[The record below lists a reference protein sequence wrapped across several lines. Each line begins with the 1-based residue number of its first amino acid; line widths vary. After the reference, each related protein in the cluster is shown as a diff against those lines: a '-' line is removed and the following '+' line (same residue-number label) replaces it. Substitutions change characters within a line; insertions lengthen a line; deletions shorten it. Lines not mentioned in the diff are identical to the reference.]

1 MAIPVLNHLD
11 FNYASEARKLILHK
25 TTESSATNTEGAII
39 YDTGTDTVKYRNAS
53 AWVSLTA
60 STSVT
65 VSDSN
70 TNTAFP
76 IIFHDESN
84 NLLDDTGTFTY
95 NPNSG
100 QLVAPGE
107 IVAASLDISGNVDV
121 DGTLEADAI
130 TVNGTALDTHI
141 AGVTVTTATTA
152 TNVTASANNSTDET
166 VYPTFVDGAT
176 GGQGIETDTGLTY
189 NPSSGLLTTTL
200 LAGTLNT
207 AAQTNVTSLGTLTAL
222 TVDNVVIDGAV
233 IGHTGDTD
241 LITLSSGV
249 VTVAGEVD
257 ATSLDI
263 SGDADIDGTL
273 EADAIT
279 VNGSTLASVIAGTTV
294 SNATLAATVTV
305 TDSTTN
311 SNFPVV
317 FHDESNA
324 LLDDT
329 GALRYNPSTG
339 TLYAP
344 NLSVAGT
351 TTTVDTVTMEAD
363 NAIIFEGAT
372 ADGNETTL
380 SIVDPT
386 GDHTQ
391 YLINQG
397 GYIPVLAAATTTAIT
412 STPAELNLL
421 DGVSGGTVSA
431 SLAVVV
437 DGNKDIASFRNV
449 TLTGELDAATGDF
462 SGDVDV
468 DGTLEADAITIGGTA
483 IGSIYSPVAGHASI
497 ATVGTITSGT
507 WAATD
512 VGIAHGG
519 TGAST
524 ASAAFTALKQD
535 ASATATGVVELATAA
550 EVQTGTDTARAVT
563 PDTLAAKSVIA
574 TIATASVDS
583 SELSAV
589 INHALGTT
597 NLHVTATLKN
607 EDSTTDYGN
616 CIIDWECTSDGST
629 DSTNHIYVKFAAAP
643 PSDVV
648 VNISSIAGG
657 TAVTPTYP
665 S

>member
-84 NLLDDTGTFTY
+84 NLLDDTGTLTY

-351 TTTVDTVTMEAD
+351 TTTVDTVTMEAA

-449 TLTGELDAATGDF
+449 TLTGELAAATGDF

-535 ASATATGVVELATAA
+535 ASATETGVVELATAA

>member
-84 NLLDDTGTFTY
+84 NLLDDTGTLTY

-279 VNGSTLASVIAGTTV
+279 VNGSSLASVIAGTTV

-351 TTTVDTVTMEAD
+351 TTTVDTVTMEAA

>member
-84 NLLDDTGTFTY
+84 NLLDDTGTLTY

-263 SGDADIDGTL
+263 SGDADTDGTL

-351 TTTVDTVTMEAD
+351 TTTVDTVTMEAA

-421 DGVSGGTVSA
+421 DGVSVGTVSA

-589 INHALGTT
+589 INHALGTK
-597 NLHVTATLKN
+597 NLLVTAQLKG
-607 EDSTTDYGN
+607 SGTDNKY

>member
-1 MAIPVLNHLD
+1 M
-11 FNYASEARKLILHK
+11 
-25 TTESSATNTEGAII
+25 
-39 YDTGTDTVKYRNAS
+39 
-53 AWVSLTA
+53 
-60 STSVT
+60 
-65 VSDSN
+65 
-70 TNTAFP
+70 
-76 IIFHDESN
+76 
-84 NLLDDTGTFTY
+84 
-95 NPNSG
+95 
-100 QLVAPGE
+100 
-107 IVAASLDISGNVDV
+107 
-121 DGTLEADAI
+121 
-130 TVNGTALDTHI
+130 
-141 AGVTVTTATTA
+141 
-152 TNVTASANNSTDET
+152 
-166 VYPTFVDGAT
+166 
-176 GGQGIETDTGLTY
+176 
-189 NPSSGLLTTTL
+189 
-200 LAGTLNT
+200 
-207 AAQTNVTSLGTLTAL
+207 
-222 TVDNVVIDGAV
+222 
-233 IGHTGDTD
+233 
-241 LITLSSGV
+241 
-249 VTVAGEVD
+249 
-257 ATSLDI
+257 
-263 SGDADIDGTL
+263 
-273 EADAIT
+273 
-279 VNGSTLASVIAGTTV
+279 
-294 SNATLAATVTV
+294 
-305 TDSTTN
+305 
-311 SNFPVV
+311 
-317 FHDESNA
+317 
-324 LLDDT
+324 
-329 GALRYNPSTG
+329 
-339 TLYAP
+339 
-344 NLSVAGT
+344 AGT
-351 TTTVDTVTMEAD
+351 TTTVDTVTMEAA

>member
-1 MAIPVLNHLD
+1 MSIPVLNHLD

-84 NLLDDTGTFTY
+84 NLLDDTGTLTY

-351 TTTVDTVTMEAD
+351 TTTVDTVTMEAA

>member
-84 NLLDDTGTFTY
+84 NLLDDTGTLTY

-351 TTTVDTVTMEAD
+351 TTTVDTVTMEAA

-380 SIVDPT
+380 SIVHPT

>member
-84 NLLDDTGTFTY
+84 NLLDDTGTLTY

-141 AGVTVTTATTA
+141 AGVTVTTATKA

-176 GGQGIETDTGLTY
+176 GGQCIETDTGLTY

-351 TTTVDTVTMEAD
+351 TTTVDTVTMEAA